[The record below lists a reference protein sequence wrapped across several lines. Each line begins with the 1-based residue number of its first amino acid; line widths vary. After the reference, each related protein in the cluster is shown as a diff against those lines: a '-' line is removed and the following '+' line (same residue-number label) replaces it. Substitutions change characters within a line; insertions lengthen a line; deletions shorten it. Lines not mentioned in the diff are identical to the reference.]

1 MKLSILLPTR
11 NGGHL
16 LDGCIRS
23 VLEQDGDD
31 FELVVSDNASDAETQ
46 AVLARHAGDPRLKV
60 VRREELVNV
69 TENWTS
75 AYEASSGDYLLLLG
89 DDDYLRPRSVARILA
104 LLEQYGD
111 PEALSYE
118 AYGYAFPGALPDA
131 PGSAW
136 ADPLFPPDAALPAGG
151 GLVPRATRRELAL
164 DVFRFVYRFCLNLQT
179 TVISRAAAESMP
191 GGPFKPPFP
200 DFYAI
205 VALLLR
211 AERWA
216 YSPERLVIVGVSP
229 KSFGR
234 TLHGGGQDGALR
246 QSGMSYLGISTEFD
260 GWLPGNEMINGTWK
274 SLARLQEDFP
284 GDLRGVEISRDQYV
298 AHQVYSWYQRW
309 RLGWMPASELATLLR
324 RLPARDWAALARGLR
339 ERVDFAMLRNR
350 LRVNRGEPARE
361 IMPGMRPLPDVD
373 DISGFAELV
382 GPA

>member
-11 NGGHL
+11 NGGPL
-16 LDGCIRS
+16 LDGCVRS
-23 VLEQDGDD
+23 VLDQDGDD
-31 FELVVSDNASDAETQ
+31 FELVISDNASDEETRT
-46 AVLARHAGDPRLKV
+46 VLAQFAGDPRLKLS
-60 VRREELVNV
+60 RLDEPVNV
-69 TENWTS
+69 TDNWQV

-89 DDDYLRPRSVARILA
+89 DDDYLRPGAIRRILE
-104 LLEQYGD
+104 LLDEHDD

-118 AYGYAFPGALPDA
+118 AFGYAFPGALPGA
-131 PGSAW
+131 SGSAY
-136 ADPLFPPDAALPAGG
+136 ADPLFPPDPALPAR
-151 GLVPRATRRELAL
+151 GLVPAATRRELAL
-164 DVFRFVYRFCLNLQT
+164 DVFRFNYRFCLNLQT
-179 TVISRAAAESMP
+179 TVISRGAAESMP

-246 QSGMSYLGISTEFD
+246 QSGMNYLGITTEFE
-260 GWLPGNEMINGTWK
+260 GWLPGNEMVNGTWLTL
-274 SLARLQEDFP
+274 LALLRDFP
-284 GDLRGVEISRDQYV
+284 DDLRGVEISREQYV

-309 RLGWMPASELATLLR
+309 RLGWMPRAEFVGLLR
-324 RLPARDWAALARGLR
+324 QLPARDWLALARGLR
-339 ERVDFAMLRNR
+339 DRVDLGMLRKR

-361 IMPGMRPLPDVD
+361 FMPGMRPLPDID
-373 DISGFAELV
+373 DISGLAKVV

>member
-11 NGGHL
+11 NGGRL
-16 LDGCIRS
+16 LDGCVRS
-23 VLEQDGDD
+23 VLDQDGEDI
-31 FELVVSDNASDAETQ
+31 ELVVSDNASDAETQ
-46 AVLARHAGDPRLKV
+46 GVLAQFSGDPRMKL
-60 VRREELVNV
+60 VRREQPVNV
-69 TENWTS
+69 TDNWMT
-75 AYEASSGDYLLLLG
+75 AYAASSGEYLLLLG
-89 DDDYLRPRSVARILA
+89 DDDYLRPGAVARILA
-104 LLEQYGD
+104 LLEQYGNPD
-111 PEALSYE
+111 ALSYE
-118 AYGYAFPGALPDA
+118 AYGFAFPGALPDA
-131 PGSAW
+131 AGSAY
-136 ADPLFPPDAALPAGG
+136 ADPLFPPDPALPAAG
-151 GLVPRATRRELAL
+151 GLLARDTRRELAL

-179 TVISRAAAESMP
+179 TVISRASAESMP

-246 QSGMSYLGISTEFD
+246 QSGMNYLGISTEFD
-260 GWLPGNEMINGTWK
+260 GWLPGNEMINGTWL
-274 SLARLQEDFP
+274 SLARLQADFP

-309 RLGWMPASELATLLR
+309 RLGWLPARELGGLLR
-324 RLPARDWAALARGLR
+324 RLPPRDWAALARGLR
-339 ERVDFAMLRNR
+339 DRVDFAMLRNR

-361 IMPGMRPLPDVD
+361 FMPGMRPLTDVE
-373 DISGFAELV
+373 DISGLAKLV